1 MEKLEVGEYIR
12 TKDGIIAKITDI
24 VKEYCIDCDNDVFDV
39 GNSAMM
45 EIPWEHIKEYVI
57 KHSKNLIDLIEI
69 GDIVNGYRIL
79 EMVNS
84 IYKKSKWILIYKNE
98 REKYERWI
106 YIKEYDGKI
115 HTQDDI
121 KTILTKE
128 QYMQNCYKVEES
140 K

>member
-1 MEKLEVGEYIR
+1 MEKLEVGEYIKL
-12 TKDGIIAKITDI
+12 KDGLIGQFYNIEEGYDGNIIVNFEEFAYEYEDVKQFYEDI
-24 VKEYCIDCDNDVFDV
+24 V
-39 GNSAMM
+39 
-45 EIPWEHIKEYVI
+45 

-128 QYMQNCYKVEES
+128 QYMQNCYKVKE